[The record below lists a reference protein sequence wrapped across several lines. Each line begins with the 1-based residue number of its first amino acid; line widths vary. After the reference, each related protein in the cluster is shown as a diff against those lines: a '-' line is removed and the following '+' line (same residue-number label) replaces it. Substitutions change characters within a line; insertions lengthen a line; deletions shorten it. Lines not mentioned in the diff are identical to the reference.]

1 MDINELTK
9 EAADRFLSYIK
20 IGTAS
25 DEDSDT
31 SPSSGSQFDLARV
44 LVNELRDIGIP
55 DEDIF
60 FDDVHCYVYAS
71 VKGDSSLPKIGF
83 ISHMDTSPET
93 SGDNVNPQIIKD
105 YDGGD
110 IALGNSGKV
119 LSPSSFPELRD
130 YIGQTI
136 VTTDGTTLLGADDK
150 AGIAEIMTMASYLVA
165 HPEIRHGD
173 IKICFTPDEEIGQ
186 GTEYFSIDRFGAHY
200 AYTVDGGKVGE
211 ISYENFNAA
220 SCKITVHG
228 ANIHPGEA
236 YKKMINSQRIAL
248 EIDAL
253 IPDEQRPETTKDYHG
268 FFHLISMEGSV
279 DETSLHYIIRDH
291 DKKLFEQKK
300 EFISG
305 VCAQIE
311 KQHPGASIEVNIE
324 DTYYNMKDIIVP
336 DHMHIVNDAVAAMEV
351 SGINPIIEP
360 IRGGTDGAMLSYK
373 GLPCPNLCAG
383 GHNFH
388 GVYEYIPMESI
399 GKIALL
405 LINIACR
412 ERNNLLVNRAAVSA
426 HQD

>member
-1 MDINELTK
+1 MDVTDLTNQ
-9 EAADRFLSYIK
+9 AADRFLRYIR
-20 IGTAS
+20 IGTSS
-25 DEDSDT
+25 DEDSGT
-31 SPSSGSQFDLARV
+31 TPSTITQFDLAKV
-44 LVNELRDIGIP
+44 LVKELRDIGIP
-55 DEDIF
+55 DEDVY

-71 VKGDSSLPKIGF
+71 IKGDSSLPKIGF
-83 ISHMDTSPET
+83 ISHMDTSPE
-93 SGDNVNPQIIKD
+93 SPGDNIAAQIIKD

-110 IALGNSGKV
+110 IVLGNSGKV

-136 VTTDGTTLLGADDK
+136 ITTDGTTLLGADDK
-150 AGIAEIMTMASYLVA
+150 AGIAEIMTMASYLAA

-186 GTEYFSIDRFGAHY
+186 GTEYFSIDRFGADY
-200 AYTVDGGKVGE
+200 AYTVDGGKIGE

-248 EIDAL
+248 EIDAG
-253 IPDEQRPETTKDYHG
+253 IPDEQRPETTRNYEG
-268 FFHLISMEGSV
+268 FFHLLSMEGSV
-279 DETSLHYIIRDH
+279 YVTQLHYIIRDH

-300 EFISG
+300 EFIKDLCTQAG
-305 VCAQIE
+305 Q
-311 KQHPGASIEVNIE
+311 KHPGACIEVKID

-336 DHMHIVNDAVAAMEV
+336 DHMHIINDAVAAMEV
-351 SGINPIIEP
+351 SGINPVIEP

-388 GVYEYIPMESI
+388 GVYEYIPAESI
-399 GKIALL
+399 GKISNL
-405 LINIACR
+405 LINIACK
-412 ERNNLLVNRAAVSA
+412 
-426 HQD
+426 QD